1 MANLQETINTV
12 GGLLRLITD
21 FGLRVI
27 VALLV
32 VDVLFPGTTNM
43 VRNVSGIVG
52 QFGNNGVA
60 GLIAVLLFLLL
71 YKNKG

>member
-12 GGLLRLITD
+12 GGLLRSITD

>member
-52 QFGNNGVA
+52 QFGNGGVA

>member
-1 MANLQETINTV
+1 MANLQGTISTV
-12 GGLLRLITD
+12 SGLLRSITD

-52 QFGNNGVA
+52 QFGNGGVA

>member
-1 MANLQETINTV
+1 MANLQGTISTV
-12 GGLLRLITD
+12 SGLLRSITD

-52 QFGNNGVA
+52 QFGNGGGA

>member
-1 MANLQETINTV
+1 MANLQGTINTV
-12 GGLLRLITD
+12 SGLLRSITD

-43 VRNVSGIVG
+43 VRNVGGIVG
-52 QFGNNGVA
+52 QFGNDGVA

>member
-12 GGLLRLITD
+12 GGLLRSITD

-43 VRNVSGIVG
+43 VRNVNGIVG
-52 QFGNNGVA
+52 QFGNGGVA

>member
-1 MANLQETINTV
+1 MANLQGTINTV
-12 GGLLRLITD
+12 GSLLRSITD
-21 FGLRVI
+21 FGLKVI

-43 VRNVSGIVG
+43 VRNVGGIVG
-52 QFGNNGVA
+52 QFGNDGVA